1 MFRSSPPP
9 ATPPT
14 PARSASASAT
24 VEAPAPA
31 RRFTDGA
38 PARPTTFGPGIQ
50 VRGAVSG
57 ADSIEVAGRV
67 EGSIEVDGFCHVA
80 AGACVVGPVRAG
92 DAVIEG
98 EVQGRVTVRGRV
110 ELCASARVRGDIEA
124 RTVALAD
131 GCFFDGHIHM
141 PGREGPAAAT
151 TFREKRKPKST
162 PLPPQR
168 G

>member
-1 MFRSSPPP
+1 MSLWNQP
-9 ATPPT
+9 AHPVA
-14 PARSASASAT
+14 PAASASAKAT
-24 VEAPAPA
+24 AEAPAPA

-38 PARPTTFGPGIQ
+38 PARPTWFGSGIQ
-50 VRGAVSG
+50 VCGSVSG
-57 ADSIEVAGRV
+57 SDSIEVAGRL

-80 AGACVVGPVRAG
+80 VGACVVGPVTAG

-131 GCFFDGHIHM
+131 GCFFEGRIHM
-141 PGREGPAAAT
+141 LGREGTAAAT
-151 TFREKRKPKST
+151 TFREKRKPKSP